1 MNKKILFIVPMVAL
15 VLAGCNTRNTSSSST
30 NPTSGGTDTSATT
43 TGGTTTGGS
52 ATSATT
58 GGTTTGGSSTTGTS
72 TTGTS
77 TTQTVI
83 PVTEVW
89 VESDRDVALKVGG
102 TSQINAHVNPENATD
117 QGLIYTPDN
126 KSVATVSDTGLITGV
141 GAGSTTVTVAAHG
154 DPSKSKTINV
164 SVSDFTIPTST
175 SDGFTLLKSG
185 DTLNDDDEVYFAGL
199 NDTTMYTMNKY
210 SSGTYVPSSVG
221 AINNNVLTVGDGAE
235 KYTIE
240 SGTAGFYFKDSSS
253 NYLYADGE
261 GSSDNWLKTKKDK
274 SDTCLFAVSSDSDG
288 ISTVETSACTHGSV
302 RFNYNNGTNPRF
314 SAYDPS
320 KTKLPKVNIYVKHAV
335 KKDLQS
341 IAVSGERTEYMQ
353 GDTFEKPTVTATF
366 SVGDPEDVTDEAV
379 FSGYDLSKTG
389 SQTVEV
395 SYTYKGVTKT
405 TSYGINVAA
414 DTLNSISINGD
425 MTKKTYNLNDA
436 WDPSGL
442 TFVGHYTS
450 GNKTISP
457 ELTYNPETANSTEL
471 TQVEVTATLSGVS
484 GSKTIT
490 GISVVSKSSMQI
502 AYEVARD
509 MSDKTGNPTNTT
521 YTFTGVVTAVVGNS
535 YFVQDGIYGMY
546 VYNTTNAGGATVG
559 KNVSVT
565 AYLCN
570 YNGVI
575 ETYSKS
581 KDTEHP
587 AAIITVT
594 GDGIL
599 PSSSLVNSSNSL
611 AALNQS
617 ILCHSTLEFVSVK
630 GTDVWSS
637 NKNGIV
643 NFKFENGDPVVVK
656 FDKFGYDAEKA
667 SILSNAEVG
676 QKFNLSGI
684 LTTVNNDVPQFEF
697 AGTSIIETKAD
708 PITVVSIKTRMRTE
722 YVAGQYLDPSDLV
735 ITVSHESGAT
745 EDVAYAGHESDFEFD
760 PSLTTVLTTEHTEL
774 VITYKGIDLDPVTLT
789 VVEKT
794 IVSATIKTQPSKRE
808 YNEGETFDPSGLVL
822 TVTYDDESTDEVVY
836 TSLDEGFE
844 FDPDLDT
851 PLTEDVSVSV
861 TYVDKS
867 AGSVAITVSAKPQTA
882 YTRVSS
888 NLSDWS
894 GTYLLAY
901 DVDDSNAK
909 LWTGVDTVDCFVDA
923 ATDNGVIS
931 EVPSGAVTLTIA
943 PMTGGYSVMVNGGDN
958 DGKFIYGKKDDNKL
972 LFGDTGQLNTLSY
985 DDDGDGVL
993 IISNTSVMRYNT
1005 TSGQNR
1011 FRYIKSKTYTGQKIV
1026 QLYKLG

>member
-77 TTQTVI
+77 TTQTVVH
-83 PVTEVW
+83 VT
-89 VESDRDVALKVGG
+89 DVFVDEYLINLDINNTK
-102 TSQINAHVNPENATD
+102 QIGAHVRPENATD
-117 QGLIYTPDN
+117 QGLIF
-126 KSVATVSDTGLITGV
+126 KSNNESIATVSNTGLVTAKSAGTTTIDVCAHENQEIKKNITV
-141 GAGSTTVTVAAHG
+141 NVT
-154 DPSKSKTINV
+154 DPTFV
-164 SVSDFTIPTST
+164 FPAST
-175 SDGFTLLKSG
+175 SDGFALLKSG
-185 DTLNDDDEVYFAGL
+185 DVLADGDEVYFAGL
-199 NDTTMYTMNKY
+199 NGTTMYTMKKY
-210 SSGTYVPSSVG
+210 DTGNNIRATEGSVS
-221 AINNNVLTVGDGAE
+221 NNVLTVGSETE
-235 KYTIE
+235 KYVVE
-240 SGTAGFYFKDSSS
+240 SGVGGFYFRDSSDKYIYAAS
-253 NYLYADGE
+253 TSSKNYLK
-261 GSSDNWLKTKKDK
+261 SDSTKKET
-274 SDTCLFAVSSDSDG
+274 SLFAVTSDEDGLSS
-288 ISTVETSACTHGSV
+288 VVTSACERGSIK
-302 RFNYNNGTNPRF
+302 FNYNGGSPIFN
-314 SAYDPS
+314 AYKADYDQP
-320 KTKLPKVNIYVKHAV
+320 LPNIYVKHAV

-341 IAVSGERTEYMQ
+341 IAVSGEITEYMQ
-353 GDTFEKPTVTATF
+353 GDTFVKPTVTATF

-389 SQTVEV
+389 PQTVEV

-405 TSYGINVAA
+405 TSYGINVTA

-450 GNKTISP
+450 GDKTISP

-484 GSKTIT
+484 ESKTIT
-490 GISVVSKSSMQI
+490 GINVVSKSSMQI
-502 AYEVARD
+502 AYEAVEALP
-509 MSDKTGNPTNTT
+509 SGSTT
-521 YTFTGVVTAVVGNS
+521 SKAYEFTGVVIGIQGNTF
-535 YFVQDGIYGMY
+535 FVQDGDYGMMIYGGGTSY
-546 VYNTTNAGGATVG
+546 ATNSDIG
-559 KNVSVT
+559 KNVTVNATLQNYSGCFETKTINNVT
-565 AYLCN
+565 LGEV
-570 YNGVI
+570 GVMPTAV
-575 ETYSKS
+575 EVST
-581 KDTEHP
+581 T
-587 AAIITVT
+587 AAISALKQNILVDFVGFTAEKNYAWTDLTKDYTMTPITK
-594 GDGIL
+594 DGTLNIFGSKYL
-599 PSSSLVNSSNSL
+599 KVQAL
-611 AALNQS
+611 ADQINALKTND
-617 ILCHSTLEFVSVK
+617 EFSVIS
-630 GTDVWSS
+630 GVHAI
-637 NKNGIV
+637 NKNAHQVALI
-643 NFKFENGDPVVVK
+643 
-656 FDKFGYDAEKA
+656 A
-667 SILSNAEVG
+667 
-676 QKFNLSGI
+676 
-684 LTTVNNDVPQFEF
+684 
-697 AGTSIIETKAD
+697 TSSVEAKAD
-708 PITVVSIKTRMRTE
+708 PVTDVAIKTPMRTE

-774 VITYKGIDLDPVTLT
+774 VITYKGIELDPVTLT

-794 IVSATIKTQPSKRE
+794 IVSATIKTQPSKLE

-861 TYVDKS
+861 TYVEVD

-901 DVDDSNAK
+901 DSTDSQAYV
-909 LWTGVDTVDCFVDA
+909 WTGLDGTTDTRSVLA
-923 ATDNGVIS
+923 NTSKGVIT
-931 EVPSGAVTLTIA
+931 EVPADATTITIA
-943 PMTGGYSVMVNGGDN
+943 AMTGGYSIKINSGANSGKYINGTKDKNGL
-958 DGKFIYGKKDDNKL
+958 KFQ
-972 LFGDTGQLNTLSY
+972 TTAQLNTISY
-985 DDDGDGVL
+985 GDDTVL
-993 IISNTSVMRYNT
+993 ITSDTSVLRFNSN
-1005 TSGQNR
+1005 SGEMR
-1011 FRYIKSKTYTGQKIV
+1011 FRYYKAATYTQQKPI